1 MRYGAG
7 TQGPLRM
14 LGTYMLGSGA
24 TFGFFMSI
32 GSVIRTEAP
41 PGMNP
46 VVYDALMRTKR
57 HSIEIERRKWNDP
70 VAKR

>member
-46 VVYDALMRTKR
+46 VVYDALMRTKK
-57 HSIEIERRKWNDP
+57 HAIEIERWRPTNP
-70 VAKR
+70 MAKR

>member
-57 HSIEIERRKWNDP
+57 HAIEIERSKSDNPTGR
-70 VAKR
+70 R